1 MQDLGVAKQ
10 ILGMRITRDREVLKL
25 LQEEY
30 VKKVL
35 SRFNMVGAKPVISY
49 ASTIGSLMYVMACT
63 RSKIAYAV
71 GVVNRYMSNPGK
83 QHWEEVKWILRY
95 LRGTAGRKS
104 TIRYVYTLGGTAVN
118 WISKLQ
124 KIVTLSTIEAKT
136 KHIQVRYHFIRLA
149 LEDGV
154 LTLDKIQGNRNPID
168 MLTKTAMI
176 EKLKLRATSIGL
188 FN

>member
-1 MQDLGVAKQ
+1 
-10 ILGMRITRDREVLKL
+10 MRITRDREVLKL

-35 SRFNMVGAKPVISY
+35 SRFNMVRAKPMSTPLASHFWLSKDQSSSTKQGLIYMAEVSY

-63 RSKIAYAV
+63 RSDIAYALECH
-71 GVVNRYMSNPGK
+71 SSDK
-83 QHWEEVKWILRY
+83 E
-95 LRGTAGRKS
+95 S
-104 TIRYVYTLGGTAVN
+104 VYHAR
-118 WISKLQ
+118 
-124 KIVTLSTIEAKT
+124 T

-154 LTLDKIQGNRNPID
+154 LTLEKIQGNRNPVD

-176 EKLKLRATSIGL
+176 EKLKLCVTSVGL